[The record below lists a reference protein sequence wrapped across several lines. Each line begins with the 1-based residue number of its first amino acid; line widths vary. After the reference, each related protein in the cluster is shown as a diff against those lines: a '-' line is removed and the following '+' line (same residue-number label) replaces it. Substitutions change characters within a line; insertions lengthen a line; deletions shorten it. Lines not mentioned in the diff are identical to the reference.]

1 MDSIRSLKQSERKFS
16 EFSVVALK
24 GKVTVASNV
33 HFVEN
38 KTHPYSHQSFLHF
51 CFSSQIYSTNIKVG
65 VHTGQAL
72 TCVNVTG
79 LEGTN
84 SDGDQAGP
92 SLQHAPDRY
101 FHRGAG
107 PRLVLPFD
115 SSTSAIAP
123 IKIHPLRLTWQ
134 SLPPLCR
141 APLRD
146 RHSSAT

>member
-1 MDSIRSLKQSERKFS
+1 MDSIHTLKQSERKFS

-24 GKVTVASNV
+24 GKLTVASNV

-38 KTHPYSHQSFLHF
+38 KMHPHFHQSFLHF
-51 CFSSQIYSTNIKVG
+51 CFSNQICSVNIKEG

-79 LEGTN
+79 QEGTN

-92 SLQHAPDRY
+92 SLQYAPDRCS
-101 FHRGAG
+101 HRGAG

-115 SSTSAIAP
+115 SSTSAITP
-123 IKIHPLRLTWQ
+123 IKIHPLGLIWQ
-134 SLPPLCR
+134 SLPPSVEL
-141 APLRD
+141 P
-146 RHSSAT
+146 